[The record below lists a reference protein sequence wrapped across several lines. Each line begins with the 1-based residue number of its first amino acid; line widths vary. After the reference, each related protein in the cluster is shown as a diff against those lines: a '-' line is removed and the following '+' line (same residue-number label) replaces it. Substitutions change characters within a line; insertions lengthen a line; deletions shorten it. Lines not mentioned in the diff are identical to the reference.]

1 MNIFGNRVDILRK
14 EHNLNQAEL
23 AKKFGVTKS
32 AISNWKCLGK
42 QPSQET
48 LIGLASFFETSVDY
62 LVGKS
67 DIRNEISEKELTID
81 VGTKSFAAKLI
92 TELLKNNTI
101 ETVEDI
107 TPALVDAIIFNLKV
121 DIENRKKDTK

>member
-32 AISNWKCLGK
+32 AVSNWKCLGK

-67 DIRNEISEKELTID
+67 DIRKEGPVVIEKSTE
-81 VGTKSFAAKLI
+81 SFAIKLI
-92 TELLKNNTI
+92 EGLLKSNTI
-101 ETVEDI
+101 KSVEDI
-107 TPALVDAIIFNLKV
+107 TPALINTIITSLRMDAMNK
-121 DIENRKKDTK
+121 KKDQV